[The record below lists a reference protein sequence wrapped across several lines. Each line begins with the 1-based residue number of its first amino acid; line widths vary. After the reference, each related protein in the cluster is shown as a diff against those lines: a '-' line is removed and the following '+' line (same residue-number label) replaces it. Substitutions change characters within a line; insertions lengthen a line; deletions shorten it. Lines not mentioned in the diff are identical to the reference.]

1 MIKPFMGILGYEMD
15 AGTETMRLN
24 TSL

>member
-1 MIKPFMGILGYEMD
+1 MIKPFMGILGYEID